1 MSGLSASELRPVVVF
16 AIGNP
21 SRGDDAIGP
30 LLYARLSA
38 WLEEQGLA
46 GSFDLYEDFQLQ
58 IEHAIDLK
66 GRQMA
71 LFIDAG
77 DSTPGPY
84 TFGRIRP
91 LEGIAHT
98 SHALP
103 PESVLQVYRQIEG
116 EEPPPA
122 FVLCVRGE
130 SFALGEPLGAAA
142 AAYLEAAFNF
152 LTAIF
157 RQPLLADWDAAIGQV
172 D

>member
-1 MSGLSASELRPVVVF
+1 MSAASINGVRPVVVF

-30 LLYARLSA
+30 LLYDRLSA
-38 WLEEQGLA
+38 WLEGQGLA
-46 GSFDLYEDFQLQ
+46 ERFDLYEDFQLQ

-77 DSTPGPY
+77 DNTPGPF
-84 TFGRIRP
+84 TFSRIAP
-91 LEGIAHT
+91 HEGIAHT

-116 EEPPPA
+116 EDPPPA

-130 SFALGEPLGAAA
+130 QFELGKPLGAAA
-142 AAYLEAAFNF
+142 ASHVEQAFVFLAGLCRVAERAAWVEAA
-152 LTAIF
+152 
-157 RQPLLADWDAAIGQV
+157 AAG
-172 D
+172 